1 MPGYVIV
8 IDLFGIV
15 LAVIGF
21 NMAFRQAA
29 VRRLLG
35 HPATPPSAA
44 HPAGNDE
51 DDPLTYV
58 LRIAGVMVMIFG
70 IVLGG
75 MMTLFHLT

>member
-29 VRRLLG
+29 VRRLFG
-35 HPATPPSAA
+35 RPAAPPSAV
-44 HPAGNDE
+44 HDE

-75 MMTLFHLT
+75 MMTLFHMT